1 MVKKF
6 LAYIELADSSPF
18 SQKPA
23 IAPCHEPVQLRQTV
37 GKKII
42 NGVENTHCKC
52 LVAS

>member
-6 LAYIELADSSPF
+6 LAYIEPACSSPF

-23 IAPCHEPVQLRQTV
+23 IAPYHEPVQLRQVV
-37 GKKII
+37 GKKFI

-52 LVAS
+52 SVAS